1 MGTDH
6 VATSYFSFRFHAA
19 ISISKNYACDIG
31 TPYMDTH
38 YAIITYVL
46 FEAFK
51 KISSEWYQGKY
62 NIKNLNLPN
71 SFWIYLSHHSFFL
84 HSDKPLPCALP
95 PS

>member
-31 TPYMDTH
+31 TPYKDMH
-38 YAIITYVL
+38 YAIIYVL

-51 KISSEWYQGKY
+51 KIASE
-62 NIKNLNLPN
+62 
-71 SFWIYLSHHSFFL
+71 
-84 HSDKPLPCALP
+84 
-95 PS
+95 

>member
-38 YAIITYVL
+38 YAIIMYVL

-51 KISSEWYQGKY
+51 KISSE
-62 NIKNLNLPN
+62 
-71 SFWIYLSHHSFFL
+71 
-84 HSDKPLPCALP
+84 
-95 PS
+95 